1 MPYTRILRNIF
12 RLMSVLY
19 QAYYFYF
26 TIFIVYFTL
35 FLKVTSIKGVLI
47 VGVVQERECEH
58 C

>member
-58 C
+58 W